1 MMKNLENMRAELR
14 MLNLRLGR
22 YCSVIFHNTRN
33 RSPTGRR
40 RLLEVQ
46 DSAGSNP
53 AGSTNAPVMQSADI
67 GYSKYLFLRVR
78 VPPGA
83 PSGL

>member
-1 MMKNLENMRAELR
+1 MQ
-14 MLNLRLGR
+14 G
-22 YCSVIFHNTRN
+22 
-33 RSPTGRR
+33 
-40 RLLEVQ
+40 
-46 DSAGSNP
+46 SAGSNP

-83 PSGL
+83 PKGPVMQLGRHTAFRPQVFAGSTPARPTNMKRT